1 MDALDKGNL
10 PPFVSASHENRERM
24 AVVRDLLTNIPAR
37 KKLVEIA
44 KGYVKEILGKTD
56 SVVFS
61 GISME
66 NAKASTT
73 AFEEYVRAH
82 RDDVEDLRLI
92 YNQESGKI
100 TRATIDDLAKHLS
113 MSLPGFHVGRLWNDY
128 ALICPDKV
136 TPLRSDQQAVTDLIQ
151 LVRYAFNMIDSL
163 YTLTSLTAQRFEL
176 WCGQVQRSI
185 TTEQKELFRKIAF
198 YIAQNGSCELKG
210 LIRSMPELAGGIL
223 RFCRSPDAANKELFS
238 LNEFILKAA

>member
-1 MDALDKGNL
+1 
-10 PPFVSASHENRERM
+10 
-24 AVVRDLLTNIPAR
+24 
-37 KKLVEIA
+37 
-44 KGYVKEILGKTD
+44 
-56 SVVFS
+56 
-61 GISME
+61 
-66 NAKASTT
+66 
-73 AFEEYVRAH
+73 
-82 RDDVEDLRLI
+82 
-92 YNQESGKI
+92 
-100 TRATIDDLAKHLS
+100 

-210 LIRSMPELAGGIL
+210 LIRIMPELAGGLL